1 MTKYQL
7 RVRNYQ
13 IKRQLQSIIIEELL
27 TNHACY
33 QQKEVKAFNR
43 PVSKIV
49 NTLPLWQKHGLKKYA
64 QRTRR
69 EIYIY
74 EMYISIFHFTL
85 LMFYVISTK
94 QISRFKP
101 FFANALYVYKN
112 IHCKYVDTK
121 HICACINSKYNV

>member
-1 MTKYQL
+1 M
-7 RVRNYQ
+7 
-13 IKRQLQSIIIEELL
+13 QSIIIKELL

-43 PVSKIV
+43 FVSKIV

-69 EIYIY
+69 DIYIVNPEPQ
-74 EMYISIFHFTL
+74 EMYISILHFTL

-94 QISRFKP
+94 QMSRFKP

-112 IHCKYVDTK
+112 IHCKYVNTK
-121 HICACINSKYNV
+121 HICACINCKYNV

>member
-1 MTKYQL
+1 M
-7 RVRNYQ
+7 
-13 IKRQLQSIIIEELL
+13 QSIIIEELL

-43 PVSKIV
+43 IVSKIV

-64 QRTRR
+64 QRIRR
-69 EIYIY
+69 DIYIY
-74 EMYISIFHFTL
+74 IVNPEPQEMYISIFHFTL

-112 IHCKYVDTK
+112 IHCKYVNTK
-121 HICACINSKYNV
+121 HICACINCKYNV